1 MKIYLHLFILGSITS
16 LIFPPFFFTP
26 LGFVVIPYLYFKI
39 TSYSKNTSNIKS
51 FNEGFVYGFGLNLF
65 LFFWLKNPFFIEE
78 ETSNLF
84 FLSYLYIIYVSLYYG
99 LLFLLLRFFKNL
111 NIQLIIFPVLFV
123 ILEIIRSKLFIS
135 FPWNLFGYV
144 FSNHVFLFQI
154 TKFIGTYGLSFI
166 VINIFIIPI
175 ILLNIINNKNTRF
188 SKFYLFCNLITL
200 VILYFVSSINSPIK
214 NKQNQYNLDIIIYQ
228 NNTPQNEKWDKNM
241 TKKRFTNLITFIEKN
256 SNNINP
262 TVLIFSETEIP
273 FILEEDDQLLKFI
286 QSKLKT
292 NTSIIIGGIRKKTK
306 EKEYYNSMYS
316 INTKKINYFDKK
328 ILVPFGEYIPF
339 KNIFPYIKKFT
350 QGRED
355 FSSGKKIRSIN
366 LINNINIIPT
376 ICYESIFFE
385 NIITDK
391 NINND
396 IIINITNDSW
406 FGKFS
411 GPYQHFYQA
420 RVRSPEFGK
429 YQIRVSN
436 NGISAVIDPKG
447 KILAS
452 TELDEKAVLKYTL
465 KVKNIDKFYFKQ
477 KYIII
482 YLFLTVF
489 LIVCIFYERK
499 FSNNK

>member
-1 MKIYLHLFILGSITS
+1 LFILGSITS

-111 NIQLIIFPVLFV
+111 NIQLIIFPILFV

-175 ILLNIINNKNTRF
+175 ILLNIINNKNTKF
-188 SKFYLFCNLITL
+188 NKFYLFCNLITL
-200 VILYFVSSINSPIK
+200 VILYSVSSLNSPIK
-214 NKQNQYNLDIIIYQ
+214 NEQNQYNLDIIIYQ

-241 TKKRFTNLITFIEKN
+241 TKRRFTNLITFIENN

-262 TVLIFSETEIP
+262 TVLIFPETEIP

-286 QSKLKT
+286 QSKLK
-292 NTSIIIGGIRKKTK
+292 
-306 EKEYYNSMYS
+306 
-316 INTKKINYFDKK
+316 
-328 ILVPFGEYIPF
+328 
-339 KNIFPYIKKFT
+339 
-350 QGRED
+350 
-355 FSSGKKIRSIN
+355 
-366 LINNINIIPT
+366 
-376 ICYESIFFE
+376 
-385 NIITDK
+385 
-391 NINND
+391 
-396 IIINITNDSW
+396 
-406 FGKFS
+406 
-411 GPYQHFYQA
+411 
-420 RVRSPEFGK
+420 
-429 YQIRVSN
+429 
-436 NGISAVIDPKG
+436 
-447 KILAS
+447 
-452 TELDEKAVLKYTL
+452 
-465 KVKNIDKFYFKQ
+465 
-477 KYIII
+477 
-482 YLFLTVF
+482 
-489 LIVCIFYERK
+489 
-499 FSNNK
+499 